1 MSATFSVLK
10 TEQQFTEENDSGRG
24 ASVIFG
30 NFPGDARAPRTDIP
44 EKISRAESQGQEE
57 DSSGAPAKPDRLRD
71 QTERFLEQAAPYL
84 TRHQE
89 QIIAAAARGLD
100 AKGVAECRY
109 YLGRASLIA
118 DSAPEPAGPGSPVL
132 DLVQGYVETS
142 RLEPLQM
149 EIILLLARGY
159 DARTIGE
166 AGYLLAR
173 VRIGRSNYAHT
184 CLRCPSEAGRGRV
197 SAPRPR
203 GTRPA
208 LRAILGRPPR
218 RGHGTAGDH

>member
-71 QTERFLEQAAPYL
+71 QTERFLEQAAPFL

-89 QIIAAAARGLD
+89 QIIAAARAPYIIARGR
-100 AKGVAECRY
+100 KGGSNVAAAICN
-109 YLGRASLIA
+109 A
-118 DSAPEPAGPGSPVL
+118 
-132 DLVQGYVETS
+132 
-142 RLEPLQM
+142 
-149 EIILLLARGY
+149 LLY
-159 DARTIGE
+159 QI
-166 AGYLLAR
+166 
-173 VRIGRSNYAHT
+173 
-184 CLRCPSEAGRGRV
+184 
-197 SAPRPR
+197 
-203 GTRPA
+203 
-208 LRAILGRPPR
+208 R
-218 RGHGTAGDH
+218 R

>member
-1 MSATFSVLK
+1 MRK
-10 TEQQFTEENDSGRG
+10 
-24 ASVIFG
+24 
-30 NFPGDARAPRTDIP
+30 AR
-44 EKISRAESQGQEE
+44 EEE

-149 EIILLLARGY
+149 EIVFSANSTSYNNFCTRVMVQ
-159 DARTIGE
+159 
-166 AGYLLAR
+166 AGKSRRMEPRKIVPFGAFPVYSSASRRACTAALQR
-173 VRIGRSNYAHT
+173 VGTSSI
-184 CLRCPSEAGRGRV
+184 V
-197 SAPRPR
+197 MRPVLIMR
-203 GTRPA
+203 
-208 LRAILGRPPR
+208 
-218 RGHGTAGDH
+218 

>member
-10 TEQQFTEENDSGRG
+10 TEQRLPEESDSGQTP
-24 ASVIFG
+24 SVIFSH
-30 NFPGDARAPRTDIP
+30 FSGDTKASRTEAP
-44 EKISRAESQGQEE
+44 EKMSRSESQGQEG
-57 DSSGAPAKPDRLRD
+57 DSSGASAKPDRLRD

-166 AGYLLAR
+166 AVYLLAR
-173 VRIGRSNYAHT
+173 V
-184 CLRCPSEAGRGRV
+184 
-197 SAPRPR
+197 
-203 GTRPA
+203 
-208 LRAILGRPPR
+208 
-218 RGHGTAGDH
+218 

>member
-1 MSATFSVLK
+1 M
-10 TEQQFTEENDSGRG
+10 
-24 ASVIFG
+24 
-30 NFPGDARAPRTDIP
+30 
-44 EKISRAESQGQEE
+44 
-57 DSSGAPAKPDRLRD
+57 
-71 QTERFLEQAAPYL
+71 
-84 TRHQE
+84 
-89 QIIAAAARGLD
+89 
-100 AKGVAECRY
+100 AECRY

-173 VRIGRSNYAHT
+173 V
-184 CLRCPSEAGRGRV
+184 
-197 SAPRPR
+197 
-203 GTRPA
+203 
-208 LRAILGRPPR
+208 
-218 RGHGTAGDH
+218 

>member
-149 EIILLLARGY
+149 EIVFSANSTSYNNFCTRVMVQ
-159 DARTIGE
+159 
-166 AGYLLAR
+166 AGKSRRMEPRKIVPFGAFPVYSSASRRACTAALQR
-173 VRIGRSNYAHT
+173 VGTSSI
-184 CLRCPSEAGRGRV
+184 V
-197 SAPRPR
+197 MRPVLIMR
-203 GTRPA
+203 
-208 LRAILGRPPR
+208 
-218 RGHGTAGDH
+218 